1 MTLVF
6 NCRNIVCL
14 SFFCCFI
21 HTVNAQRAA
30 KLMPKIYTYEWQ
42 KANGDTFDVLI
53 ENHLT
58 DQIQLKTVERICL
71 LALLKSV
78 IKSGAF
84 ESYSPSKM
92 DLLPDQKVNVLK
104 LEFTILNSDGEK
116 QAQIHYFSFDALG
129 NVYDK
134 LNYP

>member
-1 MTLVF
+1 MTLVVK
-6 NCRNIVCL
+6 CRNSVYL
-14 SFFCCFI
+14 SFFCCVI
-21 HTVNAQRAA
+21 HVVNAQSVE
-30 KLMPKIYTYEWQ
+30 KLMPRIYTYEWQ

-84 ESYSPSKM
+84 ESYSPSKI

-104 LEFTILNSDGEK
+104 LEFTILNSDEEK
-116 QAQIHYFSFDALG
+116 QDQIHYFSFDALG

-134 LNYP
+134 SNYP

>member
-1 MTLVF
+1 MTLVVK
-6 NCRNIVCL
+6 CRNSVYL
-14 SFFCCFI
+14 FFFCCFI
-21 HTVNAQRAA
+21 HVVNAQSVE

-58 DQIQLKTVERICL
+58 DQIQLKTVERLCL

-104 LEFTILNSDGEK
+104 LEFTILNSDEEK
-116 QAQIHYFSFDALG
+116 QDQIHYFSFDALG

-134 LNYP
+134 SNYP